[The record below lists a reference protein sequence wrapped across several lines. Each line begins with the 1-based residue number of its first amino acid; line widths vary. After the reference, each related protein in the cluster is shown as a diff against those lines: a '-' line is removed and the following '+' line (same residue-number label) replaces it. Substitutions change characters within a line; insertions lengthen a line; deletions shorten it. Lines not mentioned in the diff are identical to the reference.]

1 VQNRVKLKGV
11 FILEIAIIIGL
22 LVGAIT
28 FLLLMPE
35 LGSTQQYES
44 LDSYTQK
51 TNPIHYITII
61 KDQPGLV
68 RFNYTSYD
76 PSIIVLDLY
85 FDSIEKPGDFDIFC
99 NYKHVTTVT
108 VTPESKNTTI
118 NLVSFS
124 GLDWVEPLT
133 SMFGLNDLV
142 FESSDS
148 NGFLGTISYQI
159 SFRGSR

>member
-1 VQNRVKLKGV
+1 MKLKGL
-11 FILEIAIIIGL
+11 FILEIAIIIGI
-22 LVGAIT
+22 VASAMT
-28 FLLLMPE
+28 FLWLTPD
-35 LGSTQQYES
+35 LGSSQQYES

-51 TNPIHYITII
+51 TTPIRYISII
-61 KDQPGLV
+61 KDQPALV

-85 FDSIEKPGDFDIFC
+85 FDSIDKPGDFDIFC
-99 NYKHVTTVT
+99 NYKHAATVSVTQ
-108 VTPESKNTTI
+108 ESKKLTL

-142 FESSDS
+142 FES
-148 NGFLGTISYQI
+148 NGPNAFLGTISYQI
-159 SFRGSR
+159 TFRGSR